1 MPAQHPAAAVVV
13 EAGGEPWSRVE
24 PLLDRRAREMAGHDV
39 LEVVTANPGV
49 RTAVPGWCRRQ
60 GVVLEA
66 TADRNGSTS
75 FRIRVGSPS
84 LPEVP

>member
-1 MPAQHPAAAVVV
+1 MSAQHPAAAVVV

-24 PLLDRRAREMAGHDV
+24 PLLDRRSQEMADHGV

-49 RTAVPGWCRRQ
+49 RTAISGWCTRKGR
-60 GVVLEA
+60 VVEA

-75 FRIRVGSPS
+75 FRIRIGSPS

>member
-1 MPAQHPAAAVVV
+1 MSAQHPAAAVVV
-13 EAGGEPWSRVE
+13 EAGGEPWFRVE
-24 PLLDRRAREMAGHDV
+24 PLLDRRTQEMADHGV

-49 RTAVPGWCRRQ
+49 RTAVPGWCRRK
-60 GVVLEA
+60 GVALEA

-75 FRIRVGSPS
+75 FRIRIGSPS

>member
-1 MPAQHPAAAVVV
+1 MSARHPAAAVVV
-13 EAGGEPWSRVE
+13 EAGGEPWFRVE
-24 PLLDRRAREMAGHDV
+24 PLLDRRTREMADHGV

-49 RTAVPGWCRRQ
+49 RSAVPAWCTRR

-75 FRIRVGSPS
+75 FRIRIGSPS
-84 LPEVP
+84 LPEVL